1 MQEYKHE
8 ELIATQTGQTAQELE
23 SLSKGVSVKYAL
35 YRDVVSVQ
43 GHGAILLLQFGSTVL
58 CVGDNGKK
66 NSGASLEIR
75 LFAPLSEKWA
85 VIKWN

>member
-1 MQEYKHE
+1 M
-8 ELIATQTGQTAQELE
+8 
-23 SLSKGVSVKYAL
+23 KYAL

-58 CVGDNGKK
+58 CVGDNGNK